1 MSTFSAFT
9 NLNFRFCWASNIS
22 LYISRWMQMTT
33 LSWFVFDQTESAF
46 MVSLIG
52 FFGLAPLMFFG
63 LFGGVIADFL
73 NKKVLIIIS
82 QIITFSGAAV
92 MTFLL
97 LFDLLQ
103 LWHVYVA
110 IFVPGV
116 SWALDMPSRRALVMD
131 ILGPD
136 RITNGISLDA
146 VGMHTSKMIGPATAG
161 ALIAFTGVLGTYVFM
176 SVIIFVGT
184 VSIFQVN
191 MNQDDFDQRNKNHFS
206 VLSAIKFFFIEL
218 GDAFKYAL
226 NNQTIFA
233 VLVITFFMNLLLFPY
248 MQMVSIISKEVLSVG
263 PLLMGILMASD
274 GFGALI
280 GSTALASKSKMEFH
294 GRYYLY
300 GSILSLSGL
309 LLFGISDI
317 YFISMILLFALGLG
331 TSGFGTMQSVIVLLV
346 SKKEFRG
353 RCMGL
358 VTLCIGAAPVGSI
371 ILGLSSEMFSTS
383 NALIINSA
391 IGLVLVIISGYK
403 MTSIRGRIIP
413 DN

>member
-1 MSTFSAFT
+1 
-9 NLNFRFCWASNIS
+9 
-22 LYISRWMQMTT
+22 MTT

-63 LFGGVIADFL
+63 LFGGVIADFF
-73 NKKVLIIIS
+73 NKKILIIVS
-82 QIITFSGAAV
+82 QIITFSGALA

-110 IFVPGV
+110 IFIPGI

-131 ILGPD
+131 ILGSN

-161 ALIAFTGVLGTYVFM
+161 ALIAYTGVIGAYIFM
-176 SVIIFVGT
+176 TVIILIGT
-184 VSIFQVN
+184 VSIMQVN
-191 MNQDDFDQRNKNHFS
+191 LNHDEFDQKSQKHFS
-206 VLSAIKFFFIEL
+206 LLSGLKFFFTEL
-218 GDAFKYAL
+218 REAFQYAL

-248 MQMVSIISKEVLSVG
+248 MQMVSVISREVLSVG

-280 GSTALASKSKMEFH
+280 GSTGLASKSKIEFH

-309 LLFGISDI
+309 LLFGISEV
-317 YFISMILLFALGLG
+317 YFISMMLLFALGLG

-358 VTLCIGAAPVGSI
+358 VTLCIGAAPIGSI

-383 NALIINSA
+383 NALVINS
-391 IGLVLVIISGYK
+391 ILGLILVIISGYK
-403 MTSIRGRIIP
+403 MTSIRSKIIS

>member
-9 NLNFRFCWASNIS
+9 NQNFRFCWASNIS

-63 LFGGVIADFL
+63 LFGGVIADFF

-82 QIITFSGAAV
+82 QIITFSGAVV

-97 LFDLLQ
+97 LFDFLQ

-146 VGMHTSKMIGPATAG
+146 VGMHTSKMVGPAIAG

-191 MNQDDFDQRNKNHFS
+191 MNQDDFNQRNKNHFS
-206 VLSAIKFFFIEL
+206 MLSGIKFFFIEL
-218 GDAFKYAL
+218 ADAFKYAL

-383 NALIINSA
+383 NALIINSV

>member
-9 NLNFRFCWASNIS
+9 NQNFRFCWASNIS

-63 LFGGVIADFL
+63 LFGGVIADFF

-82 QIITFSGAAV
+82 QIITFSGAVV

-97 LFDLLQ
+97 LFDFLQ

-146 VGMHTSKMIGPATAG
+146 VGMHTSKMVGPAIAG

-191 MNQDDFDQRNKNHFS
+191 MNQDDFNQRNKNHFS
-206 VLSAIKFFFIEL
+206 MLSGIKFFFIEL
-218 GDAFKYAL
+218 ADAFKYAL

-309 LLFGISDI
+309 LLFGISYI

-383 NALIINSA
+383 NALIINSV

>member
-9 NLNFRFCWASNIS
+9 NRNFRFCWASNIS

-63 LFGGVIADFL
+63 LFGGVIADFF
-73 NKKVLIIIS
+73 NKKILIIVS
-82 QIITFSGAAV
+82 QIITFSGALA

-110 IFVPGV
+110 IFIPGI

-131 ILGPD
+131 ILGSN

-161 ALIAFTGVLGTYVFM
+161 ALIAYTGVIGAYIFM
-176 SVIIFVGT
+176 TVIILIGT
-184 VSIFQVN
+184 VSIMQVN
-191 MNQDDFDQRNKNHFS
+191 LNHDEFDQKSQKHFS
-206 VLSAIKFFFIEL
+206 LLSGLKFFFTEL
-218 GDAFKYAL
+218 REAFQYAL

-248 MQMVSIISKEVLSVG
+248 MQMVSVISREVLSVG

-280 GSTALASKSKMEFH
+280 GSTALASKSKIEFH

-309 LLFGISDI
+309 LLFGISEV
-317 YFISMILLFALGLG
+317 YFISMMLLFALGLG

-358 VTLCIGAAPVGSI
+358 VTLCIGAAPIGSI

-383 NALIINSA
+383 NALVINS
-391 IGLVLVIISGYK
+391 ILGLILVIISGYK
-403 MTSIRGRIIP
+403 MTSIRSKIIS

>member
-1 MSTFSAFT
+1 
-9 NLNFRFCWASNIS
+9 
-22 LYISRWMQMTT
+22 MTT

-146 VGMHTSKMIGPATAG
+146 VGMHTS
-161 ALIAFTGVLGTYVFM
+161 
-176 SVIIFVGT
+176 
-184 VSIFQVN
+184 
-191 MNQDDFDQRNKNHFS
+191 
-206 VLSAIKFFFIEL
+206 
-218 GDAFKYAL
+218 
-226 NNQTIFA
+226 
-233 VLVITFFMNLLLFPY
+233 
-248 MQMVSIISKEVLSVG
+248 
-263 PLLMGILMASD
+263 
-274 GFGALI
+274 
-280 GSTALASKSKMEFH
+280 
-294 GRYYLY
+294 
-300 GSILSLSGL
+300 
-309 LLFGISDI
+309 
-317 YFISMILLFALGLG
+317 
-331 TSGFGTMQSVIVLLV
+331 
-346 SKKEFRG
+346 
-353 RCMGL
+353 
-358 VTLCIGAAPVGSI
+358 
-371 ILGLSSEMFSTS
+371 
-383 NALIINSA
+383 
-391 IGLVLVIISGYK
+391 
-403 MTSIRGRIIP
+403 
-413 DN
+413 

>member
-9 NLNFRFCWASNIS
+9 NRNFRFCWASNIS

-33 LSWFVFDQTESAF
+33 LSWFVFDQTGSAF

-63 LFGGVIADFL
+63 LFGGLIADFF
-73 NKKVLIIIS
+73 NKKVLIIVS
-82 QIITFSGAAV
+82 QIITFSGAV
-92 MTFLL
+92 MMTFLL

-146 VGMHTSKMIGPATAG
+146 VGMHTSKMVGPAIAG

-191 MNQDDFDQRNKNHFS
+191 MNQDDFNQRNKNHFS
-206 VLSAIKFFFIEL
+206 VLSGIKFFFIEL

-248 MQMVSIISKEVLSVG
+248 MQMVSIIAKEVLSVG
-263 PLLMGILMASD
+263 PFLMGILMASD

-309 LLFGISDI
+309 LLFGISEI

-371 ILGLSSEMFSTS
+371 ILGLSSEIFSTS
-383 NALIINSA
+383 NALIINSF
-391 IGLVLVIISGYK
+391 IGLVFVIISGYK
-403 MTSIRGRIIP
+403 MSSIRGRIIP